1 MVEFPDKNIYLY
13 SEGID
18 FRKGI
23 KSLSNLISVSYP
35 NSNLTDSLFIFFSKD
50 KKQVKILEIEE
61 EQYAKQLLV
70 AMYLVLDQHLLVLLS
85 WVTIQW
91 VCN

>member
-23 KSLSNLISVSYP
+23 KSLSNLISVGYP

-50 KKQVKILEIEE
+50 RKHIV
-61 EQYAKQLLV
+61 LV
-70 AMYLVLDQHLLVLLS
+70 S
-85 WVTIQW
+85 I
-91 VCN
+91 

>member
-35 NSNLTDSLFIFFSKD
+35 NSNLTDSLFIFFSTY
-50 KKQVKILEIEE
+50 KKQHISL
-61 EQYAKQLLV
+61 
-70 AMYLVLDQHLLVLLS
+70 
-85 WVTIQW
+85 
-91 VCN
+91 